1 MPWSKI
7 RYHSTMAL
15 NIKDPEAERLAE
27 EVAALTGESKTRAV
41 RVALAERRARLQGPS
56 VEARRAGIV
65 RFLEDEIWPQIPR
78 SERTTTVTK
87 ADREE
92 ILGIGPNG
100 A

>member
-1 MPWSKI
+1 
-7 RYHSTMAL
+7 MAL

-41 RVALAERRARLQGPS
+41 RVALAERRARLVGPS
-56 VEARRAGIV
+56 VDARRAGLL

-78 SERTTTVTK
+78 SERTADLTK

-92 ILGIGPNG
+92 ILGFGPHG